1 MTKEQLEALEDWIVA
16 IVRDEARDSD
26 GSDYLKRCA
35 AKDVVIEAF
44 SREALGETD
53 YGDMT
58 KEDYEAIYGW
68 GGQG

>member
-1 MTKEQLEALEDWIVA
+1 MGRSPVNDEERKALEDWIVA
-16 IVRDEARDSD
+16 IVRDEMPGSD
-26 GSDYLKRCA
+26 GSDFLRRCA
-35 AKDVVIEAF
+35 AKDVVVRAF
-44 SREALGETD
+44 ARAG